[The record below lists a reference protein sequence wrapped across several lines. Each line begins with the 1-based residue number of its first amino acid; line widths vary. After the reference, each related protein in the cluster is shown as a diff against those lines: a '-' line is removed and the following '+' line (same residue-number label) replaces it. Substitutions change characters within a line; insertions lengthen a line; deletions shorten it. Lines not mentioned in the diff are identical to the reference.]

1 MKICDNDSVT
11 VCSRIIIFI
20 LRRREIMTVKIITD
34 STSYLDKEYA
44 KKENITVVPLN
55 YIFDGIDYQEGF
67 KGEFDEF
74 FHKLESTKL
83 FPTTSQPAAGDFY
96 QAFVEGLKDHD
107 EIIAIVLSSK
117 ISGTFTSAQMAKDM
131 LEDKKVTIVDS
142 LNAASTLKFLVEDA
156 VAMAKEGKTGEEI
169 AEVLNDKKKHLDVLI
184 TTDTLEYLSRGGRL
198 SSVQSSIGN
207 LLNIKPIIRLI
218 DGELKLIE
226 KVRGK
231 NKAIG
236 KIVDLVNP
244 NATRI
249 AVCHILNIEEAEKMK
264 EKLQEKFPNTTVTIE
279 DLGPVVGSHLGP
291 KTLGLCIY

>member
-1 MKICDNDSVT
+1 MS
-11 VCSRIIIFI
+11 
-20 LRRREIMTVKIITD
+20 VKIITD

-44 KKENITVVPLN
+44 KKENITVVPLT
-55 YIFDGIDYQEGF
+55 YIFDGVDYHEGF
-67 KGEFDEF
+67 KGEFDDF

-96 QAFVEGLKDHD
+96 EAYLEGLRDYD

-117 ISGTFTSAQMAKDM
+117 ISGTFASAQMAKDM

-156 VAMAKEGKTGEEI
+156 VAMSKEGKTAAEI
-169 AEVLNDKKKHLDVLI
+169 ADFLNEKKKHLDVLI

-231 NKAIG
+231 NKAIDR
-236 KIVDLVNP
+236 ITELINP
-244 NATRI
+244 NVKRI
-249 AVCHILNIEEAEKMK
+249 AVCHILNIQEAETMK
-264 EKLQEKFPNTTVTIE
+264 AKLEGKFPHARVTIE